1 MTPIVETS
9 DFRRKTLRLIDDLKP
24 FPGRF
29 YQAVSIGIICAIS
42 ISIAMMYHFP
52 EAAIG
57 CYLVIFMA
65 KPNAAEN
72 VVTGVG
78 LIIAVSLVVFL
89 LIGLINLTIDHPP
102 AQIAAII
109 ISSFIFLYIDSAT
122 KLGEQAGIFALVISF
137 VMTLLS
143 YIPIGE
149 VATRAVLYAWAMV
162 FVPMATLALY
172 NLFFGIPP
180 QKLLRQAIAERLRR
194 TADFLEAADDKSRD
208 RLVELVGEGTV
219 EQDKLL
225 QMIALFRLLNRRD
238 AAFLT
243 ACQAHSYRLML
254 AALACG
260 HTGSDEHASALAG
273 LCRDAASQIEA
284 KKPIAS
290 AQIALAE
297 DNEHGLGAVEA
308 ALAAFLAA
316 TPPEKGA
323 PVDAPFI
330 AADAFTNPIHLQF
343 ALKTTLAAFTCY
355 FIYTAVDW
363 QGIHTAMITC
373 YVAALGTTGETV
385 HKLLLRISGCLIG
398 ALIGLLTILFVI
410 PQLESVGGLAV
421 VIFLVIALAAWVSTG
436 SERISYGGVQIAL
449 AFLLT
454 VIQGFKPGTDLSA
467 ASDRIFGIL
476 LGNAV
481 VYIIFTT
488 IWPVSVSYAVKSNIL
503 AVTERLKRLAALPF
517 AERKASLGLMAL
529 IESNLGAVR
538 NALDMAGYE
547 PRSVRPA
554 RDRRAAVNAKAER
567 LHDLAL
573 GLFFKPDIAADAIA
587 EIDAINDSF
596 SGKDSRTP
604 AEPALTGHDG
614 SGDSH

>member
-1 MTPIVETS
+1 MAPIVETS

-24 FPGRF
+24 FPGRL

-42 ISIAMMYHFP
+42 ISIAMLYHFP

-109 ISSFIFLYIDSAT
+109 ISSFIFLYMDSAT
-122 KLGEQAGIFALVISF
+122 KLGEQAGIVALVIAF
-137 VMTLLS
+137 VMTLLG

-149 VATRAVLYAWAMV
+149 IATRAVLYAWAMV

-180 QKLLRQAIAERLRR
+180 QKLLRQAIAERLRT
-194 TADFLEAADDKSRD
+194 TADFLTAADPEARDK
-208 RLVELVGEGTV
+208 LVELIGKGTA

-225 QMIALFRLLNRRD
+225 QMIGLFRLLNRKD
-238 AAFLT
+238 NAFLT

-254 AALACG
+254 AALARDNA
-260 HTGSDEHASALAG
+260 GSAEHRSALAG
-273 LCRDAASQIEA
+273 QCRDAAGAIEA
-284 KKPIAS
+284 KKPLAKAQS
-290 AQIALAE
+290 ATPGDE
-297 DNEHGLGAVEA
+297 DHGLDDVEA
-308 ALAAFLAA
+308 ALAALLDA

-323 PVDAPFI
+323 PLDDPFI
-330 AADAFTNPIHLQF
+330 AADAFSNPIHLQF

-355 FIYTAVDW
+355 FIYTAIDW

-385 HKLLLRISGCLIG
+385 HKLLLRITGCLIG
-398 ALIGLLTILFVI
+398 ALIGLLTILFII
-410 PQLESVGGLAV
+410 PQLESIGGLAI
-421 VIFLVIALAAWVSTG
+421 VIFLVVAFSAWISTG

-488 IWPVSVSYAVKSNIL
+488 IWPVSISYAVKNNIL
-503 AVTERLKRLAALPF
+503 AVTARLKTLADLPF
-517 AERKASLGLMAL
+517 AERRASLGLIAL
-529 IESNLGAVR
+529 IQTNLGNVR

-547 PRSVRPA
+547 PRAVRPTQNQ
-554 RDRRAAVNAKAER
+554 RQAVTLVTDKLNH
-567 LHDLAL
+567 LTL
-573 GLFFKPDIAADAIA
+573 GLFFRPEISGEMTA
-587 EIDAINDSF
+587 EIDAITDKF
-596 SGKDSRTP
+596 ADRDSRAP
-604 AEPALTGHDG
+604 AEPALTGKDG
-614 SGDSH
+614 SGDGS